1 MAQERFIFS
10 GFLCYTELITKNEV
24 KIKMT
29 KYSKSYVFSKRFLD
43 ISVSLFALIVLSPI
57 FLVVAVTYF
66 CGSDKGPIFYKHK
79 RVGLNHQTFYMYKF
93 RSMVV
98 GATDILLNNPELYAK
113 FVANG
118 YKLPTEEDPRITKFG
133 AFLRKTSIDELPQFL
148 NVLLGDMTI
157 IGPRPVVENELKE
170 YGDDVDILLSVKP
183 GATGLWQATGR
194 SEIQYPERAELEIEY
209 AQNAN
214 LWFDFKIMFM
224 TVGAVISGKGAF

>member
-1 MAQERFIFS
+1 M
-10 GFLCYTELITKNEV
+10 

-29 KYSKSYVFSKRFLD
+29 KYSKSYAFSKRFLD

-57 FLVVAVTYF
+57 FLIVAVTYF
-66 CGSDKGPIFYKHK
+66 FGSDKGPIFYKHK

-98 GATDILLNNPELYAK
+98 GATDILLNNHELYAK

-194 SEIQYPERAELEIEY
+194 SEIQYPERADLEIEY

>member
-66 CGSDKGPIFYKHK
+66 FGNDKGPIFYKHK
-79 RVGLNHQTFYMYKF
+79 RVGLNRQTFYMYKF

-194 SEIQYPERAELEIEY
+194 SEIQYPERADLEIEY